1 MSSAPPPFAG
11 IPPHG
16 NPDLVEHDACA
27 LAGFA
32 TRNGTPTRDLVERAL
47 LALKMMTHRSG
58 SVDGEGDGSGLM
70 VDLPRAI
77 WRRRLEVEGRDPD
90 FADDERFVVAHV
102 FFSRVETADAQVPE
116 LLRLVADQGFEVVW
130 HGPGTVDREALG
142 PRAAETPPV
151 FWQLA
156 LRAAESGPAADTS
169 CYRAMVRIEDELSC
183 HVASFSANDA
193 VYKVQGQPEVLP
205 RFYPEMAEEDF
216 TSSRVIAHNRYS
228 TNTYPTFSRVQPFAI
243 LGHNG
248 EINTIAQLR
257 EQCEQLGLPITQGGS
272 DSQDLN
278 RLIEGLIYEKGLS
291 LLEAIEF
298 AFPPILGEVHRLPAH
313 LQDLYVHYREALG
326 PYAQGPVALACRAA
340 DEMVFAVDAMGLRP
354 LWWIETD
361 EMYVVSSEPGIVPV
375 RELTRDP
382 TPLAPGEKIALIQDA
397 EGAPRVLDYP
407 QVQREV
413 HRRARGR
420 GALPHAETRARL
432 AGGLDPVAVEVLPD
446 EEAPGPE
453 IGLDVLL
460 ASAGWIESDKQQLQF
475 HADRGAEPIGS
486 LGWDGPLGP
495 FTPVPMPLS
504 DYLQETVAVVTNPA
518 IDREREVEHFSTR
531 VVLGRRPPIEGVEP
545 EPPLRCELRMPL
557 ILGGLRPGAQPMS
570 LHEVRRVAMAQ
581 GVACMEDVL
590 AAWDRRAVRLPLHF
604 HRDGT
609 VRAHLGTLAEA
620 AVAAVRDGA
629 ELLVLHDVGAGSDER
644 VADPHLAVAA
654 VDKALREARR
664 EDGGEAGRGSSSL
677 RRDASLV
684 LQAAGIRNV
693 HDVVV
698 ALGFGAQALAPYAML
713 EKAVDGSP
721 EPAKAAAN
729 LLDGLQKGIEKVLS
743 TLGIHELR
751 GYGRLVSAI
760 GVTPEVLDILAIPG
774 FCASER
780 RGLTLEDLDAVA
792 EQGRQIRA
800 GEESP
805 SKVKLPR
812 MYPKVWKALARVGQ
826 SEEAYAEFA
835 ETLDRLETEQPVAL
849 RHAVQPQLAPEDRR
863 VPAERVSAA
872 VGDHTL
878 PFLISSMSFGSQ
890 GEVAF
895 RAYAEAA
902 MRADML
908 CMNGEGGEIPDMYGK
923 YPKHRGQ
930 QIASGRFGVSSLLI
944 NSSELVEI
952 KIGQGAKP
960 GEGGHLPGSK
970 VTQAIARARNAQVGS
985 DLISP
990 SNNHDL
996 YSIEDLAQLID
1007 ELKTANPHVRVVVK
1021 VPVVPGVGTIAIG
1034 IAKAGADVITLS
1046 GFDGGTGAARQH
1058 ALRRAGLPCEIGTVL
1073 AHHALTS
1080 AGIRDRVE
1088 LWADGG
1094 LRSAADCVRLICMG
1108 ANRLGFGTASMVA
1121 IGCTICR
1128 GCQLDTCHVGIATQI
1143 DGEGEAKERGLK
1155 RFVPRVFEESVQGL
1169 VHYFQGMGTAL
1180 RQLAGD
1186 MGVESV
1192 QDLVGDSDR
1201 LVQVSHHDRLDL
1213 TRLLTPTRVGNLTE
1227 PPDGRRFFRPF
1238 HPPPPHRA
1246 PEVAVER
1253 FSAGV
1258 ALAVEEETTTAA
1270 DRNLG
1275 TDLAGLIARA
1285 STGVNTAWVNGVGAG
1300 GRSAGAPVGDG
1311 AGDQVATA
1319 PIEGGNGSPP
1329 GGETVAHAPVE
1340 AGGARAAG
1348 EHREAGPDVVVREGQ
1363 PSRGLGNGPTM
1374 VDLAFTKGAAAGSG
1388 LAAFTIGGVRVRV
1401 FGGAQDGVGKC
1412 ALGGEIQVLKAR
1424 GAGGAWVGGHVGKS
1438 FAYGAQRGLFLIQGD
1453 ADARAGIRL
1462 SGADMVLG
1470 GTPRSPLDDR
1480 LGTLAAR
1487 ANCKGFAFEYMT
1499 GGRAVILGDPGPWL
1513 CSGMTGGVVY
1523 VRQNDAWHL
1532 DEAAVRRRLSKAAK
1546 VSLVEP
1552 DETDQAN
1559 IIELLSAYGEAL
1571 RESGQEETADALQ
1584 PLIDEPVEHFLAIVP
1599 VTQQADPNVSTE

>member
-1 MSSAPPPFAG
+1 MSSPPPPFATQ
-11 IPPHG
+11 PPRG

-27 LAGFA
+27 LAAFA
-32 TRNGTPTRDLVERAL
+32 TRDGKPSRAMVERAL
-47 LALKMMTHRSG
+47 ESLQLMVHRSG
-58 SVDGEGDGSGLM
+58 SVDGEGDGSGLL
-70 VDLPRAI
+70 VDIPRPA
-77 WRRRLEVEGRDPD
+77 WRRRLTSEGLDPVVV
-90 FADDERFVVAHV
+90 DDRRFVVAHV
-102 FFSRVETADAQVPE
+102 FFDSSEGAEAQVP
-116 LLRLVADQGFEVVW
+116 RLNAIAEEHGFEVVW
-130 HGPGTVDREALG
+130 SGPGTVDRSALG
-142 PRAAETPPV
+142 PRAAETPPI

-156 LRAAESGPAADTS
+156 LMAAEPGEPADRA
-169 CYRAMVRIEDELSC
+169 CYRAMVQIERELEC

-205 RFYPEMAEEDF
+205 LFYPEMAHEDF
-216 TSSRVIAHNRYS
+216 DSSRIIAHNRYS
-228 TNTYPTFSRVQPFAI
+228 TNTYPTFSRVQPFAM

-257 EQCEQLGLPITQGGS
+257 EQCEQLGLPVTNGGS

-278 RLIEGLIYEKGLS
+278 RLLEGLIYEKGLS
-291 LLEAIEF
+291 LLEAVEF
-298 AFPPILGEVHRLPAH
+298 ALPPILGEVHRLPAH

-326 PYAQGPVALACRAA
+326 PYAQGPVGLATRCA

-354 LWWIETD
+354 LWWIETED
-361 EMYVVSSEPGIVPV
+361 QYVVSSEPGIVPV
-375 RELTRDP
+375 GELTRDP
-382 TPLAPGEKIALIQDA
+382 APLAPGEKVALITGED
-397 EGAPRVLDYP
+397 GVPTVLDYWE
-407 QVQREV
+407 VQREV
-413 HRRARGR
+413 HRRAKSR

-432 AGGLDPVAVEVLPD
+432 AGGLDPIAIEVVPD
-446 EEAPGPE
+446 GEEPGEPE
-453 IGLDVLL
+453 LELDTLM

-545 EPPLRCELRMPL
+545 EPPQRCELRMP
-557 ILGGLRPGAQPMS
+557 INVGGLRAGATPLS
-570 LHEVRRVAMAQ
+570 LPEWRRVAMTQ
-581 GVACMEDVL
+581 GVATMEDVT
-590 AAWDRRAVRLPLHF
+590 AAWDWRAVRLPLSF
-604 HRDGT
+604 DRSGS
-609 VRAHLGTLAEA
+609 VREHLRTLSEA
-620 AVAAVRDGA
+620 AIAAVENGA
-629 ELLVLHDVGAGSDER
+629 ELLVLDDVEAGPNDR
-644 VADPHLAVAA
+644 VCDPHLAVAA
-654 VDKALREARR
+654 VDKALREVHDA
-664 EDGGEAGRGSSSL
+664 DGTSL
-677 RRDASLV
+677 RRHASLV
-684 LQAAGIRNV
+684 LHSAGIRNV
-693 HDVVV
+693 HDVMV
-698 ALGFGAQALAPYAML
+698 ALGFGAQALCPYAML
-713 EKAVDGSP
+713 EKAVEDSP
-721 EPAKAAAN
+721 EPTRAAVN
-729 LLDGLQKGIEKVLS
+729 VLDGLQKGMEKVLS

-760 GVTPEVLDILAIPG
+760 GVAPEVLDLLAIPG
-774 FCASER
+774 FCASEG
-780 RGLTLEDLDAVA
+780 RGLTLENLDDLA
-792 EQGRQIRA
+792 ELGRQIRA

-812 MYPKVWKALARVGQ
+812 MYPKVWKALSKVG
-826 SEEAYAEFA
+826 STDESYAEFA

-849 RHAVQPQLAPEDRR
+849 RHAVQPQLAPPEERI
-863 VPAERVSAA
+863 PAERVSAA
-872 VGDHTL
+872 VGHHSL

-902 MRADML
+902 YQADML

-970 VTQAIARARNAQVGS
+970 VTEAIARARNAQVGS

-1007 ELKTANPHVRVVVK
+1007 ELKTANPHVKVVVK
-1021 VPVVPGVGTIAIG
+1021 VPVVPGIGTIAIG
-1034 IAKAGADVITLS
+1034 IAKAGADVITMS
-1046 GFDGGTGAARQH
+1046 GYDGGTGAARQH

-1073 AHHALTS
+1073 AHHALTE

-1088 LWADGG
+1088 IWADGG
-1094 LRSAADCVRLICMG
+1094 LRSALDCIRLICMG

-1128 GCQLDTCHVGIATQI
+1128 GCQLDTCHVGIATQM
-1143 DGEGEAKERGLK
+1143 DEHEAKHRGLK
-1155 RFVPRVFEESVQGL
+1155 RFVPRIMDSAVEGL
-1169 VHYFQGMGTAL
+1169 VHYFTGMGEAL
-1180 RQLAGD
+1180 KELAGQ
-1186 MGVESV
+1186 MGVDTV
-1192 QDLVGDSDR
+1192 QDLVGQADR
-1201 LVQVSHHDRLDL
+1201 LVQVSHHERLDL
-1213 TRLLTPTRVGNLTE
+1213 DQLLTPTNRQVITA
-1227 PPDGRRFFRPF
+1227 PADGPRFFRPF
-1238 HPPPPHRA
+1238 TPPPPHRT
-1246 PEVAVER
+1246 PELAVER
-1253 FSAGV
+1253 LSAGA
-1258 ALAVEEETTTAA
+1258 ALAVEEEATTAA

-1285 STGVNTAWVNGVGAG
+1285 STGVNTAWVTNGTANGASGNG
-1300 GRSAGAPVGDG
+1300 GGPNGHGANG
-1311 AGDQVATA
+1311 
-1319 PIEGGNGSPP
+1319 GGNGLP
-1329 GGETVAHAPVE
+1329 T
-1340 AGGARAAG
+1340 
-1348 EHREAGPDVVVREGQ
+1348 
-1363 PSRGLGNGPTM
+1363 TM

-1412 ALGGEIQVLKAR
+1412 ALGGEIHVLKAR
-1424 GAGGAWVGGHVGKS
+1424 NDHGAWVGGHVGKS

-1470 GTPRSPLDDR
+1470 GTPDRPLNDR

-1499 GGRAVILGDPGPWL
+1499 GGRAVVLGDPGPWL

-1523 VRQNDAWHL
+1523 VRQHEEWRL

-1552 DETDQAN
+1552 DESDAAN
-1559 IIELLSAYGEAL
+1559 IIELLSAYQVAL
-1571 RESGQEETADALQ
+1571 QESGQDEAAEGLEAL
-1584 PLIDEPVEHFLAIVP
+1584 IAEPAEHFLAIVP